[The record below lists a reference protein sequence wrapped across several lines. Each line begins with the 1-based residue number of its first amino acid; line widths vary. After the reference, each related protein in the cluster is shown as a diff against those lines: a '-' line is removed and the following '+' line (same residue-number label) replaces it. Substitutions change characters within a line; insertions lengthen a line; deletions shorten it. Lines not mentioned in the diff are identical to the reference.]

1 MPDDQPTL
9 IEPLDQQRVR
19 VASLWSSW
27 QIGANLLW
35 AYTGALAVD
44 LGATGV
50 QQSMV
55 TGVQTLGNSSMQWVW
70 GSLSDR
76 FGRRPLLLLGLLAIG
91 ITAALI
97 PLAHNAVQLIALLL
111 VPTIIGSASIPAWN
125 GLLGDLTT
133 MKGRGRFVGLITA
146 IGTIASAIAL
156 VIVGYFATNL
166 GLAGIT
172 QYQVP
177 MYVGAISIGIALIC
191 VLVLV
196 ETIQPSRQRLFQIKA
211 SIQGTHRFV
220 HFLVVNA
227 IFFAAM
233 GGAWPLF
240 PILTRGILHID
251 LFFIG
256 VFTAIFSISSG
267 IAQLT
272 GGTLTDRFGRK
283 PVIFVSRA
291 VIFTVPVF
299 HSTAAI
305 TGNIWFLIPSNIA
318 GGFLTG
324 LFIVSSTAW
333 LLDSAPKIHR
343 GTVVALF
350 NLVTGVSA
358 FTAAMISG
366 FILDFLVLTIPY
378 GTVVITMMFTI
389 AVIRLFA
396 SMGYLTI
403 NETLVKTPAPTVT
416 RIPSP
421 EKAP

>member
-1 MPDDQPTL
+1 MPDDQPIL
-9 IEPLDQQRVR
+9 KEPLDQQRVR
-19 VASLWSSW
+19 VATLWSSW

-55 TGVQTLGNSSMQWVW
+55 TGVQTLGNSSMQWAW
-70 GSLSDR
+70 GSLTDR
-76 FGRRPLLLLGLLAIG
+76 FGRRPLLFLGLLAIG

-97 PLAHNAVQLIALLL
+97 PLAQNAVQLIALLL

-166 GLAGIT
+166 GLIGIT

-220 HFLVVNA
+220 HFLMVNA

-240 PILTRGILHID
+240 PIITRGILHVD

-256 VFTAIFSISSG
+256 IFTAIFSISSG
-267 IAQLT
+267 VAQLS
-272 GGTLTDRFGRK
+272 GGALTDRFGRK
-283 PVIFVSRA
+283 PVLFVSRA
-291 VIFTVPVF
+291 VIFIAPIF
-299 HSTAAI
+299 HSMAAI

-333 LLDSAPKIHR
+333 LLDSAPTIHR

-366 FILDFLVLTIPY
+366 VILDFLVLTIPY
-378 GTVVITMMFTI
+378 GTAVITMMFTI
-389 AVIRLFA
+389 AAIRIFA

-421 EKAP
+421 EQAP

>member
-1 MPDDQPTL
+1 MPDDQPIL
-9 IEPLDQQRVR
+9 KEPLDQQRVR
-19 VASLWSSW
+19 VATLWSSW

-55 TGVQTLGNSSMQWVW
+55 TGVQTLGNSSMQWAW
-70 GSLSDR
+70 GSLTDR

-97 PLAHNAVQLIALLL
+97 PLAQNAVQLIALLL

-156 VIVGYFATNL
+156 VLVGYFATNL
-166 GLAGIT
+166 GLTGIT

-240 PILTRGILHID
+240 PIITRGILHID

-256 VFTAIFSISSG
+256 IFTAIFSISSG
-267 IAQLT
+267 IAQLS
-272 GGTLTDRFGRK
+272 GGALTDRFGRK
-283 PVIFVSRA
+283 PVLLVSRA
-291 VIFTVPVF
+291 VIFIAPIF
-299 HSTAAI
+299 HSMGAI
-305 TGNIWFLIPSNIA
+305 TGNIWFLIPSNIT

-333 LLDSAPKIHR
+333 LLDSAPQIHR

-378 GTVVITMMFTI
+378 GTAVITMMFTI
-389 AVIRLFA
+389 AIIRIFA